1 MSGPNDKLATDLN
14 GLANAYILQNLLAQI
29 QDNLNLIQQGA
40 AGTVITVSGGSL
52 YQLASQYYNDAT
64 QWTTIAQANGLDD
77 PFLPVGQVI
86 KLVIPSQT
94 KSNTGGV
101 LTS

>member
-1 MSGPNDKLATDLN
+1 MKEPNDQLAIDLE
-14 GLANAYILQNLLAQI
+14 GLSNAYILQNLLVQL
-29 QDNLNLIQQGA
+29 QTNLDLIQQGA
-40 AGTVITVSGGSL
+40 AGTTISVNGGSL

-64 QWTTIAQANGLDD
+64 QWTTIAQANGLTE
-77 PFLPVGQVI
+77 PFLRVGVVT

-94 KSNTGGV
+94 KANSGGV

>member
-1 MSGPNDKLATDLN
+1 MSEPNNKLATDLG

-40 AGTVITVSGGSL
+40 AGIVINVSGGNL
-52 YQLASQYYNDAT
+52 YQLAAQYYNDAT

-77 PFLPVGQVI
+77 PFLPVGTPV
-86 KLVIPSQT
+86 KLIIPSQT
-94 KSNTGGV
+94 KTNTGGV

>member
-1 MSGPNDKLATDLN
+1 MSEQNDQLATDLA

-40 AGTVITVSGGSL
+40 AGISITVNGGNL
-52 YQLASQYYNDAT
+52 YQLAAQYYNDAT

-77 PFLPVGQVI
+77 PFLPPGTEI

-94 KSNTGGV
+94 KTNTGGV